1 MPFYKE
7 NMDNWRLGR
16 SGVGYGKDIGKTD
29 PSVSGAKPIKKPKEK
44 VESIIIKKGITT
56 KKDISN
62 LKDFDKQK
70 KKIVKKDTQTL
81 EEAKEKRKEILKE
94 IEEHNDY
101 EEELIEEI
109 DNLMGYIVELED
121 KIDDEEEKGM
131 TGKVLNQDGITTQ
144 KELDGLMKGKNSVW
158 AEDIDNLSRWNQQS
172 YLLDKKLK
180 KIESDIENLS
190 KLIEGKISRNKDNE
204 ILKKVIKK
212 EQNEIKK
219 LNKQLEQL
227 FNKGKNKK
235 LNVGQLN
242 TIINEIQYINR
253 AIERKT
259 KIFKLAKPRPIGSVA
274 QPTIKSATASI
285 VFKKSETVQDP
296 RLIKALKRL
305 EALKN
310 KPKSIIIST
319 LIKEQEIIIRRF
331 REAMRLRGLMIKLK

>member
-29 PSVSGAKPIKKPKEK
+29 PSVKGAKPIKKPKEK

-70 KKIVKKDTQTL
+70 KKILKK
-81 EEAKEKRKEILKE
+81 

-101 EEELIEEI
+101 EEELIQENE
-109 DNLMGYIVELED
+109 NLIGYIVELED

-131 TGKVLNQDGITTQ
+131 TGKVKNEEGITTQ
-144 KELDGLMKGKNSVW
+144 KELDGLMKGKNSVLSGQQ
-158 AEDIDNLSRWNQQS
+158 EDLANWDKES

-190 KLIEGKISRNKDNE
+190 KLIEGKINRQKDNE
-204 ILKKVIKK
+204 ILNKVIKK
-212 EQNEIKK
+212 EKNEIKK
-219 LNKQLEQL
+219 LEKELEQL
-227 FNKGKNKK
+227 FNKSKNKK
-235 LNVGQLN
+235 LNVGKLN
-242 TIINEIQYINR
+242 TILNEIQYINR
-253 AIERKT
+253 AIERKS

-285 VFKKSETVQDP
+285 KFNETVEDP

-305 EALKN
+305 EVLKN

-319 LIKEQEIIIRRF
+319 LIKEQQFIIRRF
-331 REAMRLRGLMIKLK
+331 REAMRIRGLMIKLK